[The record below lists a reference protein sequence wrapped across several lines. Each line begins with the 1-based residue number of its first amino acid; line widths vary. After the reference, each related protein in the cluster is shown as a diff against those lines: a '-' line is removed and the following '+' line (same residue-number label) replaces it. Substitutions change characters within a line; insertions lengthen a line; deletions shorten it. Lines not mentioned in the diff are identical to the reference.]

1 MALGRDTSITWLGH
15 AGVEIVTPG
24 GISILIDPWFGNPN
38 SPRTQEEQGACDVLL
53 LTHGHFDH
61 FDADTLALAR
71 RLHPTMPCVHELSL
85 FLVAELGDAAE
96 VIGMNAGGTVESHG
110 IRFTMVP
117 AVHSSGD
124 TMGGES
130 VRYFG
135 EPGGFVIELENGY
148 RLYHSGD
155 TTVFGD
161 MALIRELYEPD
172 LAMLSI
178 GGHFTMDPP
187 TAAVAVGLLGVTDVL
202 PIHWGTFPILAGTP
216 SALAAAVAAR
226 GLTATVHDWRPGD
239 TLR

>member
-24 GISILIDPWFGNPN
+24 GVTVLIDPWFGNPN
-38 SPRTQEEQGACDVLL
+38 SPRTQVQQGACDVLL

-85 FLVAELGDAAE
+85 YLIAELGDAAE

-135 EPGGFVIELENGY
+135 EPAGFVIELENGY

-202 PIHWGTFPILAGTP
+202 PIHWGTFPILTGTP
-216 SALAAAVAAR
+216 SALAGAVAAR

>member
-24 GISILIDPWFGNPN
+24 GKTVLVDPWFGNPN
-38 SPRTQEEQGACDVLL
+38 SPRTQEQQAACDVLL
-53 LTHGHFDH
+53 VTHGHFDH

-85 FLVAELGDAAE
+85 YLTGELGDAAE
-96 VIGMNAGGTVESHG
+96 IIGMNAGGTVESHG
-110 IRFTMVP
+110 LRFTMVP

-135 EPGGFVIELENGY
+135 EPVGFVIELENGY
-148 RLYHSGD
+148 RIYHSGD

-172 LAMLSI
+172 LAMLSV
-178 GGHFTMDPP
+178 GGHFTMDPIGG
-187 TAAVAVGLLGVTDVL
+187 AVAVGLLGVKDVL

-216 SALAAAVAAR
+216 PALAAAVTAR